1 MAFKVCYFVIYFIT
15 EKVTFNYCDLLRAGH
30 EFIIMFNWHC
40 STHVQNFLSHVI
52 DEYYLKKRMYATCDI

>member
-1 MAFKVCYFVIYFIT
+1 MAFKVFYFVIYFIT

-40 STHVQNFLSHVI
+40 SAHVQNFLSHVI
-52 DEYYLKKRMYATCDI
+52 DEYYL